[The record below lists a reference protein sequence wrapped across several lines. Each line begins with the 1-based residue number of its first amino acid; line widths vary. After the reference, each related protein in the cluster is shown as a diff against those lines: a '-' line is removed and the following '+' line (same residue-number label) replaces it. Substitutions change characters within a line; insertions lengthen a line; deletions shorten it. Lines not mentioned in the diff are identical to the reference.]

1 MKRIDLLKQ
10 ISFGVQVAEDE
21 VNEIAS
27 YFVETNQWAKVAK
40 GDIDII
46 RGEKGAGKS
55 AIYSLL
61 MTKTDSFFDQGVLLV
76 AAENPR
82 GATVFKDL
90 VSDPPTSEVEFVA
103 LWKLYA
109 LAIIAQQLREY
120 DVRGAK
126 AEKLFAALEGAKLLD
141 REFSLRGLL
150 RSVHEYARRIV
161 AAETI
166 EGGLTID
173 PTTQMPSGITGK
185 IVLKEPS
192 ADLRANGFASIDN
205 LFSVLNEV
213 LEDKK
218 LKVWVLL
225 DRLDVAFVENHELEA
240 NALRALVRAYADI
253 RNLGQLSLKIFL
265 REDIWKRITEQG
277 LREASHLI
285 RYVIL
290 DWPQP
295 AMLNLIMRR
304 LLKNETLVK
313 EFQIDAVSV
322 LQDAAAQEA
331 LFYRFF
337 PRQVEQGPQK
347 APTFKWLITR
357 CADGTGKT
365 APREIIHLLNCIL
378 DEEIRRLENGG
389 TPAESDQLFDR
400 SIFKIALPTVSGA
413 RLNQYL
419 YAEYPTERPFISKL
433 EGQKAEQTPE
443 SLTTLWSISRDQA
456 IARAKKLVELGFFE
470 ERGTR
475 EEPTYWVPFL
485 YRDALNLVQGKADAE
500 D

>member
-1 MKRIDLLKQ
+1 MTRVDLLKQ
-10 ISFGVQVAEDE
+10 MSFGIQVAEDE

-61 MTKTDSFFDQGVLLV
+61 MTKADTFFDEGILLV

-90 VSDPPTSEVEFVA
+90 AADPPTTENEFIA

-126 AEKLFAALEGAKLLD
+126 VEKIYAALEGAKLLEA
-141 REFSLRGLL
+141 EFSLRGLL
-150 RSVHEYARRIV
+150 RSVHDYARRIV
-161 AAETI
+161 AAEQI
-166 EGGLTID
+166 EGGLTLD
-173 PTTQMPSGITGK
+173 PATQMPTGITGK

-192 ADLRANGFASIDN
+192 SDLKASGFASIDN
-205 LFSVLNEV
+205 LFSILNEV
-213 LEDKK
+213 LEEKK
-218 LKVWVLL
+218 LKVWVCL
-225 DRLDVAFVENHELEA
+225 DRLDVAFVDNHELEA

-253 RNLGQLSLKIFL
+253 RNLGHVSLKIFL
-265 REDIWKRITEQG
+265 REDIWKRITAQG

-295 AMLNLIMRR
+295 ALLNLIMRR
-304 LLKNETLVK
+304 LLNNAALVK
-313 EFQIDAVSV
+313 EFGIDVAAVLRDAV
-322 LQDAAAQEA
+322 AQEA

-337 PRQVEQGPQK
+337 PKQVEQGPQK
-347 APTFKWLITR
+347 APTFKWLVTR

-365 APREIIHLLNCIL
+365 APREVIHLLNCIL
-378 DEEIRRLENGG
+378 DQEIRRLENGG
-389 TPAESDQLFDR
+389 AATLDDQLFDR
-400 SIFKIALPTVSGA
+400 SVFKLALPTVSGA

-433 EGQKAEQTPE
+433 EGQKAEQTPD
-443 SLTTLWSISRDQA
+443 SLVGLWSVTRDVA
-456 IARAKKLVELGFFE
+456 IAKAKELVELGFFE

-485 YRDALNLVQGKADAE
+485 YRDALNLVQGKADA
-500 D
+500 DD

>member
-1 MKRIDLLKQ
+1 MLFSCQTGIEQRMIVLLLVFISRATMKRIELLKQ

-61 MTKTDSFFDQGVLLV
+61 MTKIDAFFDQGVLLV

-90 VSDPPTSEVEFVA
+90 VANPPTTEVEFVA

-120 DVRGAK
+120 DVKGPK
-126 AEKLFAALEGAKLLD
+126 AEKLYAALEGARLLD

-150 RSVHEYARRIV
+150 RSVHDYAKRIV
-161 AAETI
+161 AAEQV

-173 PTTQMPSGITGK
+173 PATQMPTGITGK

-192 ADLRANGFASIDN
+192 ADLRANGFASVDN

-225 DRLDVAFVENHELEA
+225 DRLDVAFVDNHELEA

-313 EFQIDAVSV
+313 EFQIDAASV

-337 PRQVEQGPQK
+337 PKQVEQGPQK

-389 TPAESDQLFDR
+389 L
-400 SIFKIALPTVSGA
+400 L
-413 RLNQYL
+413 
-419 YAEYPTERPFISKL
+419 
-433 EGQKAEQTPE
+433 QKAINC
-443 SLTTLWSISRDQA
+443 SIDLFSRS
-456 IARAKKLVELGFFE
+456 
-470 ERGTR
+470 
-475 EEPTYWVPFL
+475 L
-485 YRDALNLVQGKADAE
+485 YRASPAQG
-500 D
+500 